1 MSDYVD
7 LDALWKVLLAS
18 LPAGA
23 GLAAVFSLALVGLS
37 GGRTAGRAGAGRRVT
52 RAGRAGGPV
61 RRVAGPVRAP
71 PSAVR
76 TTPR

>member
-18 LPAGA
+18 LLAGA

-37 GGRTAGRAGAGRRVT
+37 GGRTAGRA
-52 RAGRAGGPV
+52 AGRAGAGLCLLV
-61 RRVAGPVRAP
+61 VAAGI
-71 PSAVR
+71 AVGLYVMLAG
-76 TTPR
+76 